1 MGAPS
6 LSLCDR
12 VGRSPARLPPP
23 QPRTK
28 TPRDILTAI
37 VPTSPNPARALVGP
51 TAAGFALLLLTA
63 LNFLNYIDRSILFA
77 VQPQIQTEFHITDSQ
92 IGLLTSAFFF
102 CYMCFAPFAGF
113 LADRVARKYIMA
125 VGAVL
130 WSVATLLTAVTHS
143 YGVLL
148 LRHTIVGIG
157 EATFVTIT
165 PAFVSDLFDER
176 LRGRIMAIFYVAIP
190 VGTAIGYLLGGALG
204 HKYGWRAP
212 FYVCAA
218 PGVLLGL
225 LLLLVPEPVRGSRDT
240 IQRTYERTSL
250 LGLRKNAAFWTCSL
264 GMAMM
269 TFAVGGLQVWMPTF
283 LSRLRGIPLEQAN
296 FRFGLLTVV
305 AGTASALAGGWLGDR
320 LLRKNVGAYYL
331 VSAVG
336 MAISIPFV
344 VIAITI
350 HGAIMYPAILL
361 AEFFILLN
369 TAPLN
374 AALVNSVSANIR
386 STAVAVNLFTI
397 HLLGDAFS
405 PTIIGYISDKTNLQ
419 IGFLPT
425 VAAVILSAVI
435 LFLGVRTAPKIASLP
450 SAGAH
455 G

>member
-1 MGAPS
+1 MAMAPS
-6 LSLCDR
+6 ATRPL
-12 VGRSPARLPPP
+12 VSPSAARW
-23 QPRTK
+23 
-28 TPRDILTAI
+28 
-37 VPTSPNPARALVGP
+37 
-51 TAAGFALLLLTA
+51 ALLLLTA

-77 VQPQIQTEFHITDSQ
+77 VQPQVAAEFGLNDRQ

-113 LADRVARKYIMA
+113 LADRVPRKYIMS
-125 VGAVL
+125 VGAVI
-130 WSVATLLTAVTHS
+130 WSVATLLTAVTHT
-143 YGVLL
+143 YHVLL
-148 LRHTIVGIG
+148 IRHTIVGIG

-165 PAFVSDLFDER
+165 PAFVSDLFPEHR
-176 LRGRIMAIFYVAIP
+176 RGRIMAVFYVAIP
-190 VGTAIGYLLGGALG
+190 VGTAIGYLLGGALA
-204 HKYGWRAP
+204 HAYTWRMP

-218 PGVLLGL
+218 PGVVLGL
-225 LLLLVPEPVRGSRDT
+225 LLLLVPEPERGVRDT
-240 IQRTYERTSL
+240 IEKTYARSSFW
-250 LGLRKNAAFWTCSL
+250 GLFANGAFWTCSL

-283 LSRLRGIPLEQAN
+283 LYRLRGIPLDQAN
-296 FRFGLLTVV
+296 FRFGLLTVI
-305 AGTASALAGGWLGDR
+305 AGTASALAGGWLGDH
-320 LLRKNVGAYYL
+320 LLRKRVGAYYL

-336 MAISIPFV
+336 MAVSIPLV
-344 VIAITI
+344 VLAIVA
-350 HGAIMYPAILL
+350 HGMVMYAAILL

-386 STAVAVNLFTI
+386 STAVAVNIFTI

-425 VAAVILSAVI
+425 VAAVMLSAVI
-435 LFLGVRTAPKIASLP
+435 LFIGMRFAPRVPAIETVS
-450 SAGAH
+450 SH

>member
-1 MGAPS
+1 MPFRSSSA
-6 LSLCDR
+6 R
-12 VGRSPARLPPP
+12 VLVSP
-23 QPRTK
+23 K
-28 TPRDILTAI
+28 
-37 VPTSPNPARALVGP
+37 
-51 TAAGFALLLLTA
+51 AAYFALLLLTL

-77 VQPQIQTEFHITDSQ
+77 VQPQIQAEFHSSDSQ

-102 CYMCFAPFAGF
+102 CYMFFAPVAGF
-113 LADRVARKYIMA
+113 LADRVQRKYIMA
-125 VGAVL
+125 IGAIV
-130 WSVATLLTAVTHS
+130 WSGATLLTAVTHD
-143 YGVLL
+143 YTVLL
-148 LRHTIVGIG
+148 IRHTVVGIG

-165 PAFVSDLFDER
+165 PAFVSDLFAEH

-190 VGTAIGYLLGGALG
+190 VGTAIGYLVGGSLGQ
-204 HKYGWRAP
+204 HYGWRAP
-212 FYVCAA
+212 FYVCAG
-218 PGVLLGL
+218 PGLLLGL
-225 LLLLVPEPVRGSRDT
+225 ALFFLPEPVRGSHDT
-240 IQRTYERTSL
+240 IQRTYERSSL
-250 LGLRKNAAFWTCSL
+250 RGIWKNGAFWTCSL

-296 FRFGLLTVV
+296 FRFGLLTVI
-305 AGTASALAGGWLGDR
+305 AGTASALAGGWIGDH

-336 MAISIPFV
+336 MGVSIPFV
-344 VIAITI
+344 VIAIMMR
-350 HGAIMYPAILL
+350 GPIMYPAILL

-374 AALVNSVSANIR
+374 AALVNSVAANIR

-419 IGFLPT
+419 VGFLPT
-425 VAAVILSAVI
+425 IAAVFLSTVI
-435 LFLGVRTAPKIASLP
+435 LFFGMRFAPRVP
-450 SAGAH
+450 EVESAGVP

>member
-1 MGAPS
+1 MKKAS
-6 LSLCDR
+6 
-12 VGRSPARLPPP
+12 
-23 QPRTK
+23 
-28 TPRDILTAI
+28 
-37 VPTSPNPARALVGP
+37 
-51 TAAGFALLLLTA
+51 TAAYLTLFLLTL

-77 VQPQIQTEFHITDSQ
+77 VQPQVQAEFHISDSQ
-92 IGLLTSAFFF
+92 IGLLTTAFFWG
-102 CYMCFAPFAGF
+102 YMLFAPLAGR
-113 LADRVARKYIMA
+113 LADRAARKYIMA
-125 VGAVL
+125 AGAII

-143 YGVLL
+143 YNMLL
-148 LRHTIVGIG
+148 IRHTIVGIG

-165 PAFVSDLFDER
+165 PAFVSDLFEEHK
-176 LRGRIMAIFYVAIP
+176 RGRIMAVFYVAIP

-204 HKYGWRAP
+204 HAHGWRMP
-212 FYVCAA
+212 FYVCSA

-225 LLLLVPEPVRGSRDT
+225 LLLFVPEPVRGSHDT
-240 IQRTYERTSL
+240 IQQTYERTSL
-250 LGLRKNAAFWTCSL
+250 AGLAKNSAFWTCSL

-283 LSRLRGIPLEQAN
+283 LSRIRGIPLDQAN

-305 AGTASALAGGWLGDR
+305 AGTASALAGGWIGDF

-331 VSAVG
+331 VSAAG
-336 MAISIPFV
+336 MAVSIPFV
-344 VIAITI
+344 VIAITM
-350 HGAIMYPAILL
+350 HGPILYPAILL

-435 LFLGVRTAPKIASLP
+435 LFIGIRTAPRIASSE
-450 SAGAH
+450 SAGLH

>member
-1 MGAPS
+1 MASSSSAP
-6 LSLCDR
+6 
-12 VGRSPARLPPP
+12 
-23 QPRTK
+23 
-28 TPRDILTAI
+28 
-37 VPTSPNPARALVGP
+37 RALVSA
-51 TAAGFALLLLTA
+51 TAARWTLLLLTA

-77 VQPQIQTEFHITDSQ
+77 VQPQIAAEFHCSDRQ

-102 CYMCFAPFAGF
+102 CYMCFAPVAGF

-125 VGAVL
+125 VGAIL
-130 WSVATLLTAVTHS
+130 WSVATLMTAVTHS
-143 YGVLL
+143 YNVLL
-148 LRHTIVGIG
+148 VRHTIVGIG

-165 PAFVSDLFDER
+165 PAFVSDLFPEHR
-176 LRGRIMAIFYVAIP
+176 RGRIMAVFYVAIP

-204 HKYGWRAP
+204 QRYGWRAP

-225 LLLLVPEPVRGSRDT
+225 LMLLVPEPERGARDT
-240 IQRTYERTSL
+240 IQQTYERSSL
-250 LGLRKNAAFWTCSL
+250 AGLRKNGAFWTCSL

-283 LSRLRGIPLEQAN
+283 LYRLRGIPLDQAN

-305 AGTASALAGGWLGDR
+305 AGTASALAGGWVGDH

-336 MAISIPFV
+336 MAVSIPLV
-344 VIAITI
+344 VIAITV
-350 HGAIMYPAILL
+350 HGTPMYAAILL

-419 IGFLPT
+419 VGFLPT
-425 VAAVILSAVI
+425 VVAVILSAVI
-435 LFLGVRTAPKIASLP
+435 LFIGMRFAPCVPAIESAS
-450 SAGAH
+450 AH

>member
-1 MGAPS
+1 MAHSTAARTLVSPS
-6 LSLCDR
+6 A
-12 VGRSPARLPPP
+12 ARL
-23 QPRTK
+23 
-28 TPRDILTAI
+28 
-37 VPTSPNPARALVGP
+37 
-51 TAAGFALLLLTA
+51 ALLLLTL

-77 VQPQIQTEFHITDSQ
+77 VQPQIQAEFHITDSQ

-102 CYMCFAPFAGF
+102 CYMCFAPFVGP
-113 LADRVARKYIMA
+113 LADRFPRKYIMA
-125 VGAVL
+125 LGAII
-130 WSVATLLTAVTHS
+130 WSVATLLTAFTHS
-143 YGVLL
+143 YTVLL
-148 LRHTIVGIG
+148 VRHTIVGIG

-165 PAFVSDLFDER
+165 PSFVSDLFEER
-176 LRGRIMAIFYVAIP
+176 FRGRIMAIFYVAIP
-190 VGTAIGYLLGGALG
+190 VGTAIGYLVGGALG
-204 HKYGWRAP
+204 HAHGWRAP

-225 LLLLVPEPVRGSRDT
+225 LLLLVPEPQRGSHDT
-240 IQRTYERTSL
+240 IQQTYERTSL
-250 LGLRKNAAFWTCSL
+250 LGLTRNGAFWTCSL

-283 LSRLRGIPLEQAN
+283 LSRLRGVPLDQAN

-305 AGTASALAGGWLGDR
+305 AGTASAFAGGWLGDH

-336 MAISIPFV
+336 MAVSIPFV
-344 VIAITI
+344 IIAITL
-350 HGAIMYPAILL
+350 HGVLMYPAILL

-435 LFLGVRTAPKIASLP
+435 LFVGVRTAPKIAVESP
-450 SAGAH
+450 AGAH

>member
-1 MGAPS
+1 MSVAY
-6 LSLCDR
+6 
-12 VGRSPARLPPP
+12 A
-23 QPRTK
+23 
-28 TPRDILTAI
+28 
-37 VPTSPNPARALVGP
+37 AL
-51 TAAGFALLLLTA
+51 ALLTL

-77 VQPQIQTEFHITDSQ
+77 VQPQIQAEFHLSDSQ

-102 CYMCFAPFAGF
+102 CYMCFAPFVGP
-113 LADRVARKYIMA
+113 LADRFPRKYIMA
-125 VGAVL
+125 LGALV

-143 YGVLL
+143 YTVLL
-148 LRHTIVGIG
+148 VRHTIVGIG

-165 PAFVSDLFDER
+165 PSFVSDLFDER
-176 LRGRIMAIFYVAIP
+176 LRGRIMAVFYVAIP
-190 VGTAIGYLLGGALG
+190 VGTAIGYLVGGALG
-204 HKYGWRAP
+204 HAYGWRTP

-218 PGVLLGL
+218 PGVVLGL
-225 LLLLVPEPVRGSRDT
+225 LLLLVPEPVRGSHDT
-240 IQRTYERTSL
+240 IQKTYERSSL
-250 LGLRKNAAFWTCSL
+250 RGLTRNGAFWTCSL

-283 LSRLRGIPLEQAN
+283 LSRLRGVPLDQAN
-296 FRFGLLTVV
+296 FRFGLLTVI
-305 AGTASALAGGWLGDR
+305 AGTASAFAGGWLGDH

-331 VSAVG
+331 VSAIG
-336 MAISIPFV
+336 MAVSIPFV
-344 VIAITI
+344 IVAITL
-350 HGAIMYPAILL
+350 HGVLMYPAILL

-419 IGFLPT
+419 VGFLPT

-435 LFLGVRTAPKIASLP
+435 LFIGVRTAPKIAVQPAAS
-450 SAGAH
+450 AH

>member
-1 MGAPS
+1 MPLRSQTAHAAITPS
-6 LSLCDR
+6 A
-12 VGRSPARLPPP
+12 AR
-23 QPRTK
+23 
-28 TPRDILTAI
+28 
-37 VPTSPNPARALVGP
+37 
-51 TAAGFALLLLTA
+51 FALLLLTA

-77 VQPQIQTEFHITDSQ
+77 VQPQIQAQFHITDSQ
-92 IGLLTSAFFF
+92 VGLLTSAFFV
-102 CYMCFAPFAGF
+102 CYMCFAPFVGF
-113 LADRVARKYIMA
+113 LADRVARKYIMS
-125 VGAVL
+125 VGAIL
-130 WSVATLLTAVTHS
+130 WSGATLLTAVTHS
-143 YGVLL
+143 YSALL
-148 LRHTIVGIG
+148 FRHTIVGIG

-165 PAFVSDLFDER
+165 PAFVSDLFDEH

-204 HKYGWRAP
+204 HAYGWRMP
-212 FYVCAA
+212 FYVCAV
-218 PGVLLGL
+218 PGLILGL
-225 LLLLVPEPVRGSRDT
+225 LLLLVPEPVRGARDT
-240 IQRTYERTSL
+240 IQQTYERSSL
-250 LGLRKNAAFWTCSL
+250 LFGILPRNAAFWTCSL

-336 MAISIPFV
+336 MAVSIPFV
-344 VIAITI
+344 VIAITV
-350 HGAIMYPAILL
+350 HGALMYPAILL

-374 AALVNSVSANIR
+374 AALVNSVSAKIR

-405 PTIIGYISDKTNLQ
+405 PTLIGYISDKTNLQ
-419 IGFLPT
+419 VGFLPT

-435 LFLGVRTAPKIASLP
+435 LFFGIRTAPKIAST
-450 SAGAH
+450 H

>member
-1 MGAPS
+1 MP
-6 LSLCDR
+6 LSS
-12 VGRSPARLPPP
+12 SPARF
-23 QPRTK
+23 
-28 TPRDILTAI
+28 
-37 VPTSPNPARALVGP
+37 VVSPAAARV
-51 TAAGFALLLLTA
+51 ALLLLTL

-77 VQPQIQTEFHITDSQ
+77 VQPPIQAEFHCTDSQ

-113 LADRVARKYIMA
+113 LADRVPRKYIMA

-143 YGVLL
+143 YHALL
-148 LRHTIVGIG
+148 FRHTIVGIG

-165 PAFVSDLFDER
+165 PAFVSDLFEEHK
-176 LRGRIMAIFYVAIP
+176 RGRIMAIFYVAIP

-204 HKYGWRAP
+204 HAHGWRYP

-225 LLLLVPEPVRGSRDT
+225 LLLFVPEPVRGSRDT
-240 IQRTYERTSL
+240 IQQTYERSSL
-250 LGLRKNAAFWTCSL
+250 AGLRKNGAFWTCSL

-283 LSRLRGIPLEQAN
+283 LARLRGIPLEQAN
-296 FRFGLLTVV
+296 FRFGLLTVI
-305 AGTASALAGGWLGDR
+305 AGTASALAGGWIGDH

-336 MAISIPFV
+336 MAVSIPL
-344 VIAITI
+344 VIVAITV
-350 HGAIMYPAILL
+350 HGTLMYAAILL

-405 PTIIGYISDKTNLQ
+405 PTIIGFISDKTNLQ
-419 IGFLPT
+419 VGFLPT

-435 LFLGVRTAPKIASLP
+435 LFIGMRFAPRVPEIE